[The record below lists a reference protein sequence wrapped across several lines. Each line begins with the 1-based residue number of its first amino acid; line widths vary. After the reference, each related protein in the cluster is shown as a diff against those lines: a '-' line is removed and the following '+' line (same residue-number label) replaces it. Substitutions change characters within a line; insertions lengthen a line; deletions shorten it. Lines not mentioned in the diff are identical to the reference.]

1 MRTEL
6 QRLVAELP
14 GTAITRAGRLGL
26 ELAPQI
32 EPDAWRGLVAHL
44 ARLAHKTTGAR
55 QTITAWLGDALAYGE
70 LTYRGRIATC
80 AGEAGLEPGTL
91 RNAKM
96 VCSRIPVSCRHDG
109 LSWTHHCEVGLAF
122 VDPTEIERWLALAED
137 EKLSTRELRRRIRA
151 HIVTRSQDRG
161 DSADSGSAGVF
172 QLLRELRAVCR
183 TLHQRGTVWRGWPPG
198 TARLALQ
205 EMTALADFIDHLRAR
220 ALSGVSGPPRDIQ
233 AN

>member
-14 GTAITRAGRLGL
+14 GAVITRAGRLGL

-32 EPDAWRGLVAHL
+32 EPDAWRRLVAHL
-44 ARLAHKTTGAR
+44 ACLAHTTTGAR

-96 VCSRIPVSCRHDG
+96 VCSRIPASCRHDG
-109 LSWTHHCEVGLAF
+109 LSWTHHCEVALAF
-122 VDPTEIERWLALAED
+122 ANPAEIEQWLTLAEKD
-137 EKLSTRELRRRIRA
+137 RLSTRDLRKRIREYA
-151 HIVTRSQDRG
+151 
-161 DSADSGSAGVF
+161 AGRHQGQRAAVPGKSVEAF
-172 QLLRELRAVCR
+172 ELLRELRAACR
-183 TLHQRGTVWRGWPPG
+183 MLEQRRNAWRRWPPK
-198 TARLALQ
+198 TAGIALREAQPLANFV
-205 EMTALADFIDHLRAR
+205 DGLRAR
-220 ALSGVSGPPRDIQ
+220 ALEGAAGPPRDIQ

>member
-14 GTAITRAGRLGL
+14 GAVITRAGRLGL

-32 EPDAWRGLVAHL
+32 EPDAWRRLVAHL
-44 ARLAHKTTGAR
+44 ARLAHTTTGAR

-70 LTYRGRIATC
+70 ITYRGRIATC

-96 VCSRIPVSCRHDG
+96 VCSRIPASCRHDA

-122 VDPTEIERWLALAED
+122 ADSAEIERWLTLAER
-137 EKLSTRELRRRIRA
+137 EKLSTGDLRKRIRA
-151 HIVTRSQDRG
+151 DIACRRQNEDPAVLSE
-161 DSADSGSAGVF
+161 SVEVF
-172 QLLRELRAVCR
+172 ELLRELRAACR
-183 TLHQRGTVWRGWPPG
+183 TLDQRRDVWRRWPPI
-198 TARLALQ
+198 TAQMALQ
-205 EMTALADFIDHLRAR
+205 EAKPLANFIDGLRAR
-220 ALSGVSGPPRDIQ
+220 ALENIAAPPRDNQ
-233 AN
+233 SN

>member
-14 GTAITRAGRLGL
+14 GAGIARAGRLGL
-26 ELAPQI
+26 ELTPHI
-32 EPDAWRGLVAHL
+32 ERDAWRRLVAHL
-44 ARLAHKTTGAR
+44 AHLAHTTTGAR

-70 LTYRGRIATC
+70 ASYRGRIVTC
-80 AGEAGLEPGTL
+80 AGEAGLEAGTL

-122 VDPTEIERWLALAED
+122 ADSTEIERWLALAERD
-137 EKLSTRELRRRIRA
+137 KLSTRDLRKRIRA
-151 HIVTRSQDRG
+151 HVAHRREDRDAAPG
-161 DSADSGSAGVF
+161 SGSVETF
-172 QLLRELRAVCR
+172 QLLRELRAACR
-183 TLHQRGTVWRGWPPG
+183 MLEQHRSVWRRWPPQ
-198 TARLALQ
+198 TAGMALREAQ
-205 EMTALADFIDHLRAR
+205 PLADFIDRLRAR
-220 ALSGVSGPPRDIQ
+220 ALENIAGPPRDIQ